1 MSLYRYVE
9 SKDDL
14 LSLMVDAV
22 VSEPTSTGPEGQEWR
37 PALEWWTWEQI
48 RVLRQHSWILQIPLT
63 GPPLTP
69 GQVAWIELGLR
80 IMSVTSLTESEKVAV
95 VGLLASY
102 ALTEAR
108 LAVDLISATGPED
121 VEAAPPPSY
130 GDLLRR
136 LIDPARFP
144 AVHASVVAGAWDEP
158 SEYSDDDAKFGLHRV
173 LDGIGMLVDRRA
185 RETADDDGGQGNAA
199 SDSVR

>member
-14 LSLMVDAV
+14 LSLMADAV

-108 LAVDLISATGPED
+108 S
-121 VEAAPPPSY
+121 PS
-130 GDLLRR
+130 
-136 LIDPARFP
+136 
-144 AVHASVVAGAWDEP
+144 
-158 SEYSDDDAKFGLHRV
+158 
-173 LDGIGMLVDRRA
+173 
-185 RETADDDGGQGNAA
+185 T
-199 SDSVR
+199 